1 MPPAAPAMVKWKRS
15 STAWLG
21 SRPKSMFT
29 GMRKKRTILRRTRLA
44 RLLQVVGRVG
54 VAEAQRSRQRVP
66 RAVVVVLVQAQ
77 APAVVVEGALGLSQQ
92 GRANRLAGGRL
103 LQLGGD
109 AVAVAFVDVLA
120 ETDVALGEEDL
131 GELIDGMG

>member
-1 MPPAAPAMVKWKRS
+1 MPPAAPAIVKWKRS

-44 RLLQVVGRVG
+44 RLLQIVGRVG
-54 VAEAQRSRQRVP
+54 VAETQRSRQRVP

-77 APAVVVEGALGLSQQ
+77 APAVVVEGALGFRPRGS
-92 GRANRLAGGRL
+92 GNRLAGGRL

-131 GELIDGMG
+131 GELVDGVG

>member
-1 MPPAAPAMVKWKRS
+1 
-15 STAWLG
+15 
-21 SRPKSMFT
+21 MFT
-29 GMRKKRTILRRTRLA
+29 GMRKKRTILRRTRRA

-77 APAVVVEGALGLSQQ
+77 APAVVVEGALDLSQQ

-131 GELIDGMG
+131 GELVDGVG